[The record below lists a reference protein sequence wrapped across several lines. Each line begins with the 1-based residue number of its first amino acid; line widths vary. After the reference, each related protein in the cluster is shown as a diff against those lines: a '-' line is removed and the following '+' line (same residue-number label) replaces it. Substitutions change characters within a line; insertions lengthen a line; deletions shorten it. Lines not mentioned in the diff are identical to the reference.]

1 MAASVHDDILLDVDL
16 TGIIPT
22 NAYDVAADGL
32 EDVYAPAVV
41 TERGITGKLHVHRLM
56 DGVSPEKFQDYNYGL
71 ILTRAQLA
79 TLVGDVGKTVY
90 FMPHYRDDADVATYR
105 FKVFFESAS
114 NIRNIDTFREYYRAT
129 IYRRDNSDGTIG

>member
-1 MAASVHDDILLDVDL
+1 MAVSVHDNILLDTDL

-22 NAYDVAADGL
+22 NAYDVSAEGL

-41 TERGITGKLHVHRLM
+41 TERGVTGKLHVHRLM
-56 DGVSPEKFQDYNYGL
+56 DGVDPDVFRDYSYVL

-79 TLVGDVGKTVY
+79 TLVGDVGRTLY

-105 FKVFFESAS
+105 FIVFFESMTG
-114 NIRNIDTFREYYRAT
+114 IRNIDPFLQYYQAT
-129 IYRRDNSDGTIG
+129 IYLRDNSDGSV